1 MGSKTEEITS
11 LQGIMDKLIEM
22 PNKETCDKLLRKN
35 TDLENSL
42 TEHVHVHPVTAEHNS
57 W

>member
-22 PNKETCDKLLRKN
+22 PNKETSDKLLRKN

-57 W
+57 

>member
-11 LQGIMDKLIEM
+11 LQGIMNKLIEM
-22 PNKETCDKLLRKN
+22 PNKETCDKLLRKK
-35 TDLENSL
+35 
-42 TEHVHVHPVTAEHNS
+42 VTAEHNS

>member
-22 PNKETCDKLLRKN
+22 PNKERMINC
-35 TDLENSL
+35 
-42 TEHVHVHPVTAEHNS
+42 
-57 W
+57 